1 MKMNVVKIAFA
12 ALAAVGVMSAVKA
25 EVPAGI
31 IEAVPSTMNYQG
43 YLTDPSTGA
52 KYEDGIYKFEFRIYD
67 AISGGNCLWGGTY
80 SAYVKE
86 GYFNVMLGDRGADEL
101 MNMPTAKYSNA
112 ELWKVFWG
120 TDESDKERYLAV
132 TPFQTGTHAAIS
144 SPVEIT
150 PRQRLLTSPFAFR
163 AERAHYAHTVES
175 CYTNFTVAGKTISN
189 GIIEGRSHATIAGN
203 VAVSGNATMSGD
215 VAVAGK
221 LTRNNVE
228 VMPIPVRGII
238 MWSDATAPDGEEWAT
253 NDNTGHWVVCDGR
266 TIAGQKTPDLRGRF
280 VVGVNDTTAG
290 SSKSAYWQLYAV
302 GATGGKESVALTVAQ
317 MPNHRHN
324 YASDEGVERW
334 DAGSLK
340 QQNRG
345 ASGPGGTWGS
355 HGWGNNDG
363 DSMKTYKTGTAGGD
377 ATDTTPGTEGSAEA
391 HENLP
396 PYYALY
402 YIMRVR

>member
-1 MKMNVVKIAFA
+1 MKSKIVKIAFA
-12 ALAAVGVMSAVKA
+12 ALAAVGVMNVVKA

-67 AISGGNCLWGGTY
+67 AISGGTCLWGGTY
-80 SAYVKE
+80 SSYVKE

-120 TDESDKERYLAV
+120 TDEADKERYLAV

-215 VAVAGK
+215 VAVAGTI
-221 LTRNNVE
+221 TRNNVE

-253 NDNTGHWVVCDGR
+253 NDNTGHWAICNGSTV
-266 TIAGQKTPDLRGRF
+266 ANQKTPDLRNRF
-280 VVGVNDTTAG
+280 IVGVG
-290 SSKSAYWQLYAV
+290 SSYSLA
-302 GATGGKESVALTVAQ
+302 ATGGEATHKLTVAE
-317 MPNHRHN
+317 MPAHTHTLTTRQEWWWVDHN
-324 YASDEGVERW
+324 
-334 DAGSLK
+334 GSV
-340 QQNRG
+340 QAAEPFNG
-345 ASGPGGTWGS
+345 NGS
-355 HGWGNNDG
+355 HYRDHTTDSVGGN
-363 DSMKTYKTGTAGGD
+363 A
-377 ATDTTPGTEGSAEA
+377 A
-391 HENLP
+391 HENRP